1 MTTIY
6 EPLTE
11 GVSART
17 CGGAGLG
24 LLILKRLMTSLG
36 GNLSLPS
43 LPGSGTTA
51 VLTTRDHESI
61 YFNGLVAP
69 GRVAVLQHIR

>member
-1 MTTIY
+1 MTAIY

-17 CGGAGLG
+17 GGGAGLG

-36 GNLSLPS
+36 GNLSLSS
-43 LPGSGTTA
+43 LPGSWATA
-51 VLTTRDHESI
+51 VWTVLERKYIFQRLS
-61 YFNGLVAP
+61 GPGCVAF
-69 GRVAVLQHIR
+69 LQHIG